1 MYKNNKVLKKNKV
14 MEKIVKT
21 VKKVK
26 KVNSNYNL
34 LQKIAKKIIV

>member
-14 MEKIVKT
+14 MAKIVKI
-21 VKKVK
+21 VKKAK
-26 KVNSNYNL
+26 KVNNNYNL